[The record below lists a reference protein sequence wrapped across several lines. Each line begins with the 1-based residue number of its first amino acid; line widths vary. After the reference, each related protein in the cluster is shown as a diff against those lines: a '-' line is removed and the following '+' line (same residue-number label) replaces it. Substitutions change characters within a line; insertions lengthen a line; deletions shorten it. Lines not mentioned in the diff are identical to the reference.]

1 MLPIFSRFKT
11 LVMQSHAFPF
21 SLREKDMF
29 CYRHT
34 YLHTHED
41 EDNTL

>member
-1 MLPIFSRFKT
+1 MSIQGKASAVKHGIADNTTTIKELFW
-11 LVMQSHAFPF
+11 
-21 SLREKDMF
+21 
-29 CYRHT
+29 YRHT